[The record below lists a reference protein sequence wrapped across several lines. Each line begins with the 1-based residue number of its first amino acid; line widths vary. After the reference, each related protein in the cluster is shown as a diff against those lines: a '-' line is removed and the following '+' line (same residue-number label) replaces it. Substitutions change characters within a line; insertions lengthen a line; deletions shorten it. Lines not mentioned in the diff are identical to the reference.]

1 VRPSSSVSS
10 SHTAPIGWRR
20 TSDTSSAW
28 SSLPRGVR
36 LESSAG
42 KYSENL
48 SPSAD
53 YDRGHIPGAVWA
65 DTKAA
70 AALAARPGGLTYITA
85 WAAWIAPLA
94 IGPDTEVLVYDG
106 DRQLEAARLWWL
118 LGYLGVERIGLIDG
132 NFPLWVSQGRPTSTI
147 LPRIEPRSFPV
158 SFHKNRHATRDEVL
172 EALRSG
178 QVQVVDA
185 RSLEEYTGSKALS
198 RWGGHIPS
206 ACRLEWTDLVDENGR
221 FLDPASLRSKLGT
234 LGVKPGQPV
243 ITHCQGGGRASV
255 DIFVLERLGH
265 PARNYYLGWSDWG
278 NTQEMPVAAGTEPGK
293 RP

>member
-1 VRPSSSVSS
+1 MEEPARWRPARQFSRQVFRESQPLS
-10 SHTAPIGWRR
+10 
-20 TSDTSSAW
+20 
-28 SSLPRGVR
+28 R
-36 LESSAG
+36 LRQG
-42 KYSENL
+42 
-48 SPSAD
+48 
-53 YDRGHIPGAVWA
+53 RIPGAVWA

-70 AALAARPGGLTYITA
+70 AALAARPGGLSDIAT
-85 WAAWIAPLA
+85 WIAPLG
-94 IGPDTEVLVYDG
+94 IGPETEVLVSDG
-106 DRQLEAARLWWL
+106 DRQLETARRWWL

-132 NFPLWVSQGRPTSTI
+132 NFPLWVSQGRPTSTD

-158 SFHKNRHATRDEVL
+158 NFRKNRHATRGEVL
-172 EALRSG
+172 KALQSG
-178 QVQVVDA
+178 QVQVIDA

-198 RWGGHIPS
+198 KRGGHIPS

-221 FLDPASLRSKLGT
+221 FLDLSALRSRLEA
-234 LGVKPGQPV
+234 LGVKPGQPM

-255 DIFVLERLGH
+255 DAFVLERLGH